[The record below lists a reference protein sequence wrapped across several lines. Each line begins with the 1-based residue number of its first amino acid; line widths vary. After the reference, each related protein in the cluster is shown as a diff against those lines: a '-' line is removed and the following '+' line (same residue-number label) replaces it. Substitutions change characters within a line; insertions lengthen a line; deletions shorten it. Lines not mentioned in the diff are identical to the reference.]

1 MDVDKSIRQTK
12 KTNEYYAN
20 LVTKKKRGNEER
32 YRSVQREGR
41 IFIDEEIKR
50 IEQWSGQLKF
60 KVIEEIKKQSHRQ
73 THGKSFVVNRNNQ

>member
-1 MDVDKSIRQTK
+1 M
-12 KTNEYYAN
+12 
-20 LVTKKKRGNEER
+20 
-32 YRSVQREGR
+32 QREGR

-73 THGKSFVVNRNNQ
+73 THGKSFVVNRNNQLVNDEEEATRWSQSRSQLEAQNIYVS

>member
-1 MDVDKSIRQTK
+1 M
-12 KTNEYYAN
+12 
-20 LVTKKKRGNEER
+20 
-32 YRSVQREGR
+32 QREGR

-73 THGKSFVVNRNNQ
+73 THGKSFVVNRNNQLVNDEEEATRSSQSRSQLEAQNIYVS